1 MTSSWIYI
9 LGGTA
14 AGAFVGFAIGML
26 IFYRRMK
33 KIAKTYVKGGI
44 IKDGRENKGTREER
58 TLGKGQA
65 DSGTSKSVELPG
77 DGSTDAERS
86 SIQDESAPKP
96 SVIKPKRRKTIR
108 LHNPADSTVI

>member
-44 IKDGRENKGTREER
+44 RENKGTREER